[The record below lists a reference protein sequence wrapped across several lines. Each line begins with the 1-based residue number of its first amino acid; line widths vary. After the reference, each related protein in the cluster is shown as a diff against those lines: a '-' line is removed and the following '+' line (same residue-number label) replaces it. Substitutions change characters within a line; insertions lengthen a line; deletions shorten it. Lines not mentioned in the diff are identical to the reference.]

1 MKKNFLALCIG
12 LASAATTPAVLAV
25 DFAVSPGTSSPPTA
39 GGSVA
44 GLALVTSNVGAA
56 VAWNL
61 TLQLP
66 SGVSASNVVA
76 STGSGQPLGPSGSCT
91 YDSGTNRII
100 VAAADFT
107 LTALPAGTACQ
118 FDLTFP
124 AAAEGTQFVIER
136 AQIPGSSGCSL
147 ADASACPANVVDALP
162 SADPGVTGEP
172 EAHVATA
179 TAAPVPLTLSYN
191 PADGTTITFAAGM
204 TPGTAAPNQ
213 TIQVT
218 ATGTTGSASLNN
230 CAISGAGASA
240 FSVSPNSLSFSADGS
255 QNLTVGCT
263 YPTSNASATLT
274 CSETDADS
282 TNASRS
288 WPLSCS
294 APNVAPTIASNPA
307 SGATVSVGGVSA
319 GQQATT
325 IIDLSATGGSGSGSA
340 SIACSST
347 GSVQISFGGTP
358 SGTTASQTVNGTAQ
372 PTDLVVGVVLTPGAQ
387 NPAGTVTCEVAD
399 GAGSR
404 TFNYTVN
411 ALPGVVPP
419 SVIPA
424 SSLWSQLAL
433 IGLFLGLGGLIL
445 VGRRNG

>member
-1 MKKNFLALCIG
+1 MV
-12 LASAATTPAVLAV
+12 ASPTTGRVTPSERTIRRSRLP
-25 DFAVSPGTSSPPTA
+25 STSPPST
-39 GGSVA
+39 
-44 GLALVTSNVGAA
+44 VT
-56 VAWNL
+56 
-61 TLQLP
+61 T
-66 SGVSASNVVA
+66 
-76 STGSGQPLGPSGSCT
+76 
-91 YDSGTNRII
+91 
-100 VAAADFT
+100 
-107 LTALPAGTACQ
+107 
-118 FDLTFP
+118 
-124 AAAEGTQFVIER
+124 
-136 AQIPGSSGCSL
+136 
-147 ADASACPANVVDALP
+147 
-162 SADPGVTGEP
+162 
-172 EAHVATA
+172 
-179 TAAPVPLTLSYN
+179 APVPLTLSYN
-191 PADGTTITFAAGM
+191 PTAGTTITFAAGT

-240 FSVSPNSLSFSADGS
+240 FSVSPTSLSFSAAGS

-282 TNASRS
+282 TNVSRS
-288 WPLSCS
+288 WPLSCP
-294 APNVAPTIASNPA
+294 APNVNPTLASNPA

-387 NPAGTVTCEVAD
+387 NPAGTVTCEVTD